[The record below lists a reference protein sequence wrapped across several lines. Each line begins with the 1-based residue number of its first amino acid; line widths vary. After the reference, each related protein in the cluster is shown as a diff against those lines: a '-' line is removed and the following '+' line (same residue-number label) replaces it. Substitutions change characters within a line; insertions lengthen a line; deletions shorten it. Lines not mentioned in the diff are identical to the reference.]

1 MNKRTKALQ
10 FSKMTRQAI
19 WDRDYGQCLFCN
31 LDYHCT
37 STSQL
42 AYEIKD
48 IMHFVPRSQG
58 GLGVEGNGVIGCR
71 YHHQMLDNGNVGLRN
86 EMLAMMEEH
95 LKTHYPGW
103 NREELVYSKWTM
115 KNS

>member
-10 FSKMTRQAI
+10 FSQKTRQAI
-19 WDRDYGQCLFCN
+19 WDRDYGQCLFCS

-48 IMHFVPRSQG
+48 IMHFIPRSQG

-71 YHHQMLDNGNVGLRN
+71 YHHQMLDNGNVGLRS

-103 NREELVYSKWTM
+103 SRKELIYSKWTM